1 MLQWGAAC
9 TPPCPPTFCSLLRM
23 LRAHLGA
30 DKPVETEPSCPED
43 GGAGPHPDTAVGRSP
58 EDGRAEDMLV
68 SGAQAQGCR
77 PGGCGPRGYRRGH
90 EKYMTQET
98 I

>member
-1 MLQWGAAC
+1 
-9 TPPCPPTFCSLLRM
+9 M

-30 DKPVETEPSCPED
+30 NKPVEMEPSCPED
-43 GGAGPHPDTAVGRSP
+43 GGAGPHPDTAVGRSL

-77 PGGCGPRGYRRGH
+77 PEGWVQPWRVIGLENAVSERC
-90 EKYMTQET
+90 KS
-98 I
+98 